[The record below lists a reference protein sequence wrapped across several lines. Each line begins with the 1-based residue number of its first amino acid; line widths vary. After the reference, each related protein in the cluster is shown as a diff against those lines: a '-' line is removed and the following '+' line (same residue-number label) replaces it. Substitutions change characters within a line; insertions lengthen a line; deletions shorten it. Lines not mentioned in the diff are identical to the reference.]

1 MSVELRYSRSARSL
15 KKSAWVNVGIRL
27 SAIIM
32 ALLFTS
38 VILLIAKAN
47 PLQAYKSILHGAFGS
62 TIKLTSVIASWV
74 PLVIATSGLLFTF
87 TAGLWNIGMEGQII
101 MGSVF
106 AVGAFRFL
114 DDTSLA
120 PALVITLAFVAGAV
134 GGILWALLP
143 GLMKIFGGVNEIF
156 GGLGLNFVAKT
167 VAIWLIFGPWKRP
180 GVASG
185 SGTEWIDIQYRL
197 PYLPGTNL
205 SLTILIIAV
214 VIAIITAVML
224 KGTHFGLRLKA
235 IGKNDKAAYILGVP
249 TSRYFLLAFGI
260 CGFFAGIAG
269 SILVTS
275 KQYSLIPD
283 AGFGYGFLGLLV
295 AMLVNYHPIWSSV
308 VALFFAALSIG
319 NTELQYMGL
328 NSYFAGV
335 LQGFLVLFVVLVD
348 GVRKQLVKTR

>member
-1 MSVELRYSRSARSL
+1 MSVKQRTQRGSAL
-15 KKSAWVNVGIRL
+15 FNKGAWANFGIRF
-27 SAIIM
+27 SAIVL

-38 VILLIAKAN
+38 LILLVAKAN
-47 PLQAYKSILHGAFGS
+47 PIEAYKSILHGAFGS
-62 TIKLTSVIASWV
+62 TIKISSVVASWV

-101 MGSVF
+101 VGSVF

-114 DDTSLA
+114 DETAIA
-120 PALVITLAFVAGAV
+120 PAIVVLVAYFAGAL
-134 GGILWALLP
+134 GGIFWALLP
-143 GLMKIFGGVNEIF
+143 GLMKIYGGVNEIF

-185 SGTEWIDIQYRL
+185 SGTQWIDLKYRL
-197 PYLPGTNL
+197 PSMEGTNL
-205 SLTILIIAV
+205 SLTVLILAIIIAV
-214 VIAIITAVML
+214 FTAVML

-235 IGKNDKAAYILGVP
+235 IGKNDKAAYILGIP
-249 TSRYFLLAFGI
+249 TTRYFLLAFGV
-260 CGFFAGIAG
+260 CGLFAGIAG
-269 SILVTS
+269 AILVTS

-295 AMLVNYHPIWSSV
+295 AMLVNYHPIWSSI
-308 VALFFAALSIG
+308 VAMFFAALSIG

-348 GVRKQLVKTR
+348 GVRRQLVRKR